1 MPKAVA
7 TKSVL
12 AGARSLVVCA
22 TVVFMAA
29 ACTTEQ
35 QARQSSMDSSSDLAT
50 PAEPGP
56 AAYQPVA
63 FPMPADSKIDHDGTL
78 VVGGNKQWF
87 GTLALSTN
95 LSVDD
100 ASAYYSKTL
109 PSQGWETLSSLVSNR
124 VVLQFVNRARER
136 ACIVTIEPGGMF
148 SRTHV
153 EIVVAPLVASSR
165 YADR

>member
-1 MPKAVA
+1 MPGAIARPSIRSIGRGLAV
-7 TKSVL
+7 SVFAVL
-12 AGARSLVVCA
+12 L
-22 TVVFMAA
+22 AA

-35 QARQSSMDSSSDLAT
+35 QARQSSMSDSTDLAT

-78 VVGGNKQWF
+78 VVGGNEQWF
-87 GTLALSTN
+87 GTLALTTN

-124 VVLQFVNRARER
+124 VVMQFVNRARER
-136 ACIVTIEPGGMF
+136 ACIVTIEPGDLF

-153 EIVVAPLVASSR
+153 EIVVAPLVANSR